1 MGLFEYSCS
10 QCDHTTEKLFS
21 LAERPGII
29 DCERCG
35 APALRVISAVPTTFR
50 AQDRKAFK
58 KQGH

>member
-1 MGLFEYSCS
+1 MGIYEFACS
-10 QCDHTTEKLFS
+10 QCDHVTDKLVS
-21 LAERPGII
+21 LAERPAVI

-35 APALRVISAVPTTFR
+35 APAQYVVSAVPTTFR